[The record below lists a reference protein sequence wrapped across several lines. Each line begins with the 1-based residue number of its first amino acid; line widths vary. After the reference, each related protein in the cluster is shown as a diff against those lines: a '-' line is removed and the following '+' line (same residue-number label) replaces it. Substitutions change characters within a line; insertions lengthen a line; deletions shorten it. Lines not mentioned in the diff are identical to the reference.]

1 MTNEADVL
9 KALYEASL
17 ESTVQTLRTL
27 YRLKGN
33 GSTPANEPHVAAAT
47 PRASD
52 VLLELTRASLQ
63 HYNQMLGL
71 SARYTDALVDCLR
84 DLARPAG
91 AARRGG
97 QRLALRAAVGADA
110 TAEFD
115 VDNPA
120 GEAVDLTFAV
130 SELRDG
136 TRTPFTVA
144 ARIGPVDAGDER
156 RVPPRT
162 TRRFRLTLPVVA
174 PLEAGRHYAGDLLI
188 VHRGRAVDQIALGL
202 DVEPEATRS
211 VPRATVGGA
220 S

>member
-91 AARRGG
+91 AARLRGAPRRAVSAG
-97 QRLALRAAVGADA
+97 TAVSSAAGRAA
-110 TAEFD
+110 
-115 VDNPA
+115 
-120 GEAVDLTFAV
+120 
-130 SELRDG
+130 
-136 TRTPFTVA
+136 
-144 ARIGPVDAGDER
+144 R
-156 RVPPRT
+156 RRRRPGRYAPR
-162 TRRFRLTLPVVA
+162 P
-174 PLEAGRHYAGDLLI
+174 
-188 VHRGRAVDQIALGL
+188 
-202 DVEPEATRS
+202 
-211 VPRATVGGA
+211 
-220 S
+220 